1 MSDKRAFEGVWI
13 PAELWLSK
21 DLSLQEKVMLV
32 EINSLS
38 VDPVRGCYKS
48 NKAFAEFFNLSPSR
62 VSEIISS
69 LEKKGYLT
77 ITQKRDG
84 KRICERN
91 IFVSG
96 GYSESR
102 RGYSENT
109 ENPIRNPEGGYSE
122 NAEESSTG
130 KSNTVRVIQGDARER
145 APVQP
150 KKSRGLDFAGLP
162 ITEHSARCFAD
173 YRKKLRKPLTQRA
186 LELAARE
193 IRQAG
198 DSTGMTDEALVAEVE
213 LAGWQGVKADWLINR
228 LTQRGGPRNG
238 SSQPPNPFTDDI
250 DWLDGTTGERVIQA
264 TGGDQAGLA
273 GGLPGPVSHCGSQEP
288 VADGADGGG
297 YF

>member
-102 RGYSENT
+102 RGYSENA

-122 NAEESSTG
+122 NAEESSTD
-130 KSNTVRVIQGDARER
+130 KSNTVRVIQGNAENH
-145 APVQP
+145 APAKR
-150 KKSRGLDFAGLP
+150 KKSSLDFASWP
-162 ITEHSARCFAD
+162 EVPSASVLSDWKAT
-173 YRKKLRKPLTQRA
+173 RKAKLTQTAVNRMAIELRKAAAAGYSVDDCLSVCCERGWRSFRLEWLKNHEQRSDHA
-186 LELAARE
+186 KYQSSSGQPSKLER
-193 IRQAG
+193 IRQQCAANFAAA
-198 DSTGMTDEALVAEVE
+198 EAAEAAERDVGTND
-213 LAGWQGVKADWLINR
+213 AAVWPQMGVS
-228 LTQRGGPRNG
+228 GG
-238 SSQPPNPFTDDI
+238 
-250 DWLDGTTGERVIQA
+250 
-264 TGGDQAGLA
+264 
-273 GGLPGPVSHCGSQEP
+273 
-288 VADGADGGG
+288 
-297 YF
+297 

>member
-130 KSNTVRVIQGDARER
+130 KSSTVRVIQGDAKIH
-145 APVQP
+145 APAKP
-150 KKSRGLDFAGLP
+150 KNPSLDFASWPEAPSPNVLSDWKS
-162 ITEHSARCFAD
+162 T
-173 YRKKLRKPLTQRA
+173 RKAKLTQTAVNRMA
-186 LELAARE
+186 GELHKAAVAGFSVDDCLGVCCERGWRGFRFEWLKNHEQRSDHAKHQSGFGQPNKLER
-193 IRQAG
+193 IRQQCAANFAAA
-198 DSTGMTDEALVAEVE
+198 EAAEAAERDV
-213 LAGWQGVKADWLINR
+213 
-228 LTQRGGPRNG
+228 
-238 SSQPPNPFTDDI
+238 
-250 DWLDGTTGERVIQA
+250 GTNDAAVWPQMGISGR
-264 TGGDQAGLA
+264 
-273 GGLPGPVSHCGSQEP
+273 
-288 VADGADGGG
+288 
-297 YF
+297 

>member
-91 IFVSG
+91 IFVSEG
-96 GYSESR
+96 YSESRRRYSESR
-102 RGYSENT
+102 RGYSENA

-122 NAEESSTG
+122 NAEESSTD
-130 KSNTVRVIQGDARER
+130 KSNTVRVIQRNAKNH
-145 APVQP
+145 APAKP
-150 KKSRGLDFAGLP
+150 KKSSLDFASWP
-162 ITEHSARCFAD
+162 EAPSASVLSDWQAT
-173 YRKKLRKPLTQRA
+173 RKAKLTQTAVNRMAIELRKAAAAGYSVDDCLSVCCERGWRSFRLEWLKNHEQRSDHA
-186 LELAARE
+186 KHQSSSGQPNKLER
-193 IRQAG
+193 IRQQCAANFAAA
-198 DSTGMTDEALVAEVE
+198 EAAEAAERDVGTND
-213 LAGWQGVKADWLINR
+213 AAVWPQMGVS
-228 LTQRGGPRNG
+228 GG
-238 SSQPPNPFTDDI
+238 
-250 DWLDGTTGERVIQA
+250 
-264 TGGDQAGLA
+264 
-273 GGLPGPVSHCGSQEP
+273 
-288 VADGADGGG
+288 
-297 YF
+297 